1 MKSMRSSELES
12 QHILRASVAYCKT
25 VAPRQVTV
33 QVLFTYERVVCE
45 WNQEL
50 HSDFIGLGYG
60 SPLGYGLPL
69 PFFHP
74 IAVGS
79 PYNLF
84 IIFILFVP
92 ISSLLLCH

>member
-1 MKSMRSSELES
+1 M
-12 QHILRASVAYCKT
+12 AYCKT
-25 VAPRQVTV
+25 VYPRQVAV

-50 HSDFIGLGYG
+50 HLEFTGHGYG
-60 SPLGYGLPL
+60 SPL
-69 PFFHP
+69 PFFNH

-79 PYNLF
+79 PNYLF

-92 ISSLLLCH
+92 ISSLLLCRRLLGPL